1 MRVTEQASHYANL
14 EEMPTR
20 ELLENMNREDHKV
33 PAAVATCIPT
43 IEKLVEGIV
52 ERIKKGG
59 RVFYLGAGT
68 SGRRYP
74 RCIEIPPTYGA
85 PVRSSSDLLPEVTK
99 LSV

>member
-68 SGRRYP
+68 SGRLG
-74 RCIEIPPTYGA
+74 ILDASEIPPTYGA
-85 PVRSSSDLLPEVTK
+85 
-99 LSV
+99 

>member
-33 PAAVATCIPT
+33 PAVVASCIPN

-59 RVFYLGAGT
+59 KVFYPSPLK
-68 SGRRYP
+68 RN
-74 RCIEIPPTYGA
+74 
-85 PVRSSSDLLPEVTK
+85 
-99 LSV
+99 LSRGMTWIIRL